1 MCIPEPF
8 VQHIESLIRASG
20 AILVSDDGCL
30 RAIAEAA
37 TWLSI
42 RGGETLFSQGD
53 RSDAMYI
60 VLNGLLAANVRKS
73 SGEQSRVDRIGS
85 GEVIGEMGAVVGEPR
100 SATVRAL
107 RTSELVAL
115 SCESLEALAHRYPA
129 LMKGLYATVVKRLRN
144 VQEGRST
151 SYRPRT
157 FCIVPALDDAAGST
171 FAQHFSSELA
181 TLGSTFL
188 VTKSALAQAT
198 SDRFA
203 GLEAAHDYVVYLAEP
218 SRTSWARLCL
228 SQADTILV
236 AVRGQEA
243 PSRIDALDDRVSAY
257 IPIEIVLLWSG
268 DIVPGKTAPWLDFL
282 HATGHFHVRSRA
294 DLSRATRL
302 LTGRGLGLVLSGGGA
317 RGLAHLGVS
326 RALADRGTAV
336 DVICGTSI
344 GALIGAALAME
355 APFEIVRGRMHE
367 FSRRHPLWELVI
379 PCSSLLSGRQLRLAT
394 EKWFGELAIED
405 MPVRFAC
412 VTSNLTT
419 SNVAAHERGKLK
431 TWVSAS
437 SSLPGIFPPIFAD
450 GALHV
455 DGGLLNNL
463 PSDIIRHM
471 GAGSVIAV
479 DVGLRPAAPR
489 TTPSASTTTA
499 LPNILELLMRVT
511 TMSDAARGSMASQQ
525 CDVLLVPHVQHLG
538 LLNWRAYD
546 EAIKCGYD
554 CALAQT
560 DEIEKLMANPSP
572 AAVSIM

>member
-1 MCIPEPF
+1 MSTPEPF
-8 VQHIESLIRASG
+8 VQHVESLIRTSG
-20 AILVSDDGCL
+20 AILISDAGCL
-30 RAIAEAA
+30 RAIAEMA

-60 VLNGLLAANVRKS
+60 VLNGLLAASVRKS
-73 SGEQSRVDRIGS
+73 SGEESRVDRIGS
-85 GEVIGEMGAVVGEPR
+85 GEVIGEMGAIVSEPR

-107 RTSELVAL
+107 RTSELIAL
-115 SCESLEALAHRYPA
+115 SCESLEALANRYPA
-129 LMKGLYATVVKRLRN
+129 LMKGYYATVVKRLRN
-144 VQEGRST
+144 VQEGRNT

-157 FCIVPALDDAAGST
+157 FCILAALDDADGGR

-203 GLEAAHDYVVYLAEP
+203 QLEAAHDYVVYLAEP
-218 SRTSWARLCL
+218 SRTPWSGLCL

-243 PSRIDALDDRVSAY
+243 PSRVDALDDRVSAY
-257 IPIEIVLLWSG
+257 IPVEIVLLWSG
-268 DIVPGKTAPWLDFL
+268 DIVPGKTAQWLDFF
-282 HATGHFHVRSRA
+282 HPTGHFHVRSCA
-294 DLSRATRL
+294 DLSRAMRL

-326 RALADRGTAV
+326 RALAERGVAV

-355 APFEIVRGRMHE
+355 VPFETVRARVHE
-367 FSRRHPLWELVI
+367 FSRKHPLCELVV
-379 PCSSLLSGRQLRLAT
+379 PFSSLLSGRQLRLAT

-405 MPVRFAC
+405 IPVRFAC

-419 SNVAAHERGKLK
+419 SNIAAHKRGKLK

-437 SSLPGIFPPIFAD
+437 SSLPGIFPPVFAD

-471 GAGSVIAV
+471 GAGYVIAV
-479 DVGLRPAAPR
+479 DVGLRPAAAP
-489 TTPSASTTTA
+489 TAPSATTTSA

-525 CDVLLVPHVQHLG
+525 CDLLLLPHVQHLG

-554 CALAQT
+554 CAFPQT
-560 DEIEKLMANPSP
+560 GEIERSMTKSSP
-572 AAVSIM
+572 AAVSMM